1 MGTLWGHL
9 NASNDPTKA
18 LMALGVLQVSHH
30 IDENFNKARRKCF
43 YSTSISQLLFRWAEK
58 KYIEASNV
66 GTASKNPNNGRTV
79 TPLNRKPAV
88 IKRKNNPIPAF
99 DIRSR
104 MHIFFIRS
112 PH

>member
-1 MGTLWGHL
+1 MFIRPKGPHKGIDSPRG
-9 NASNDPTKA
+9 AAK
-18 LMALGVLQVSHH
+18 SHQ
-30 IDENFNKARRKCF
+30 IAENFNKARRKCF
-43 YSTSISQLLFRWAEK
+43 YSTSISQRLFRWTEK
-58 KYIEASNV
+58 KYIEASNA
-66 GTASKNPNNGRTV
+66 GTASKNPNSGRTV

-99 DIRSR
+99 DIRST